1 MLYELLKKIKFK
13 YFILFFLVFNITESV
28 YSQDQEHKALEEEIK
43 TYNRSGKY
51 VESILKLESVISDEN
66 STHYDRFNAYILKSA
81 TYKSVFNYPAATE
94 NLNMALAEGL
104 ESDKKEYV
112 KAIVL
117 IERIFI
123 AFDSLD
129 FDEVE
134 ELMKDVTDEV
144 IEYQTPVS
152 TAFYYNIL
160 AVLKIKA
167 GDPEGTAEQLEI
179 SEKTLTA
186 TAPEHLPL
194 VYSKKILLAREIN
207 EPDKAVEAFEKG
219 IALAKQYKMLPYE
232 MLLNRD
238 MSEFYIHQ
246 NDYKNSS
253 IHMRREFEILAELN
267 PPVRSGEMEIVE
279 KNIQKTK
286 TDLELRNKKN
296 VNIFLMIISVILL
309 LLIISVARLFQLS
322 KSKRRLIETENK
334 EMRNQLTALSLELSE
349 KGEPKIKTQKYKLS
363 ERQLEIIEL
372 VKEGKTNKEIG
383 ELLFISENTV
393 KYHLKIIYSELGIYK
408 RTELG

>member
-1 MLYELLKKIKFK
+1 MLYELLKKIKLK
-13 YFILFFLVFNITESV
+13 YFILFFLVFNISESV
-28 YSQDQEHKALEEEIK
+28 YSQDQEYKALEEEIK
-43 TYNRSGKY
+43 TYNRTGKY

-66 STHYDRFNAYILKSA
+66 STHYDRFKAYLLKSS

-134 ELMKDVTDEV
+134 KLMKEVTDKV

-167 GDPEGTAEQLEI
+167 GDPEGAAEQLEI
-179 SEKTLTA
+179 SKKTLTA

>member
-1 MLYELLKKIKFK
+1 
-13 YFILFFLVFNITESV
+13 
-28 YSQDQEHKALEEEIK
+28 
-43 TYNRSGKY
+43 
-51 VESILKLESVISDEN
+51 
-66 STHYDRFNAYILKSA
+66 
-81 TYKSVFNYPAATE
+81 
-94 NLNMALAEGL
+94 
-104 ESDKKEYV
+104 
-112 KAIVL
+112 
-117 IERIFI
+117 
-123 AFDSLD
+123 
-129 FDEVE
+129 
-134 ELMKDVTDEV
+134 
-144 IEYQTPVS
+144 
-152 TAFYYNIL
+152 
-160 AVLKIKA
+160 
-167 GDPEGTAEQLEI
+167 
-179 SEKTLTA
+179 
-186 TAPEHLPL
+186 
-194 VYSKKILLAREIN
+194 
-207 EPDKAVEAFEKG
+207 
-219 IALAKQYKMLPYE
+219 
-232 MLLNRD
+232 
-238 MSEFYIHQ
+238 
-246 NDYKNSS
+246 
-253 IHMRREFEILAELN
+253 MRREFEILAELN